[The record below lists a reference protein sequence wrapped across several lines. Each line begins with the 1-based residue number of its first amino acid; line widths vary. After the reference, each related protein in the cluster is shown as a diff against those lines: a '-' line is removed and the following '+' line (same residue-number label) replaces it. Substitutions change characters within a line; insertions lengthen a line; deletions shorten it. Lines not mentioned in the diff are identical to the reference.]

1 MTKLVSTNPDVVL
14 PIEPW
19 SLLLPAPIDLDEEDH
34 VTMSVDLGAFEF
46 VATYN
51 SLNKEIKIENLN
63 QQNVLLGDYHIKLFL
78 NDGKDTV

>member
-1 MTKLVSTNPDVVL
+1 
-14 PIEPW
+14 
-19 SLLLPAPIDLDEEDH
+19 
-34 VTMSVDLGAFEF
+34 MSVDLGAFEF